1 MSACLNVGFDH
12 FYRVLSLRKMI
23 LQTFTIYILKTKAT
37 NTMTLV
43 TTSLLEMK
51 PGSFTLEW
59 GMKSCFLSET
69 TWSTGTLIPTKPC
82 ANSYPKEL

>member
-1 MSACLNVGFDH
+1 
-12 FYRVLSLRKMI
+12 
-23 LQTFTIYILKTKAT
+23 
-37 NTMTLV
+37 MTLV
-43 TTSLLEMK
+43 TTSLPGMK

-82 ANSYPKEL
+82 ANSYPKE